1 MVSGEGSGYYSKVY
15 ELPDGA
21 AQLYVRDPA
30 GNLVEINWPDAATLY
45 RSVVTSIEKVA
56 GKPDATLYL
65 RPRHETNLR

>member
-1 MVSGEGSGYYSKVY
+1 M
-15 ELPDGA
+15 
-21 AQLYVRDPA
+21 QLYVRDPA
-30 GNLVEINWPDAATLY
+30 GNLVEINWPDAATLD